1 MRITACVQNDICTQF
16 RAGFY
21 YAYIIVTAVYI
32 IILRLLPEEA
42 AEFIAPLILFT
53 DPSVLGM
60 FFVGGIILLEKN
72 DNILESLF
80 VTPVRVH
87 EYIVS
92 KVVSLGLISLLSSI
106 CIVASYRGVDIY
118 PGLLIT
124 GVLLTSSLFTM
135 LGIVIASYAETVN
148 AYMVQAMGYT
158 FPLFIPLLGYFD
170 VLDSV
175 FYWVFPTHSSILLIR
190 GAFHGIAAAE
200 AAVAVGIL
208 ILYNFAVFIWA
219 QKSFARRTGR

>member
-1 MRITACVQNDICTQF
+1 MRLTACVHNDMRTQF

-21 YAYIIVTAVYI
+21 YAYAVVTAVYI
-32 IILRLLPEEA
+32 IILRLLPQEA
-42 AEFIAPLILFT
+42 AELIAPVILFS

-87 EYIVS
+87 EYIAA
-92 KVVSLGLISLLSSI
+92 KVFSLGTISLLSSF
-106 CIVASYRGVDIY
+106 CIAFAYRGVDIY
-118 PGLLIT
+118 PGLLIA
-124 GVLLTSSLFTM
+124 GVLLTSGLFTM

-148 AYMVQAMGYT
+148 AYLVEAMGYT
-158 FPLFIPLLGYFD
+158 FPLIAPLLAYFD
-170 VLDSV
+170 VVSTEL
-175 FYWVFPTHSSILLIR
+175 FWIIPTHSSIMLIS

-200 AAVAVGIL
+200 ASLAIGIL
-208 ILYNFAVFIWA
+208 IVYNGAVYMWA
-219 QKSFARRTGR
+219 KKSFARRTGR